1 MKNYILPI
9 IFILFPTIF
18 FSQSISSAL
27 HINEPY
33 KINQKKAIKKIETKT
48 VFYNRQNQEKRK
60 EITYLNDRFRLIKEE
75 RYNED
80 GEMIFSMQNE
90 YLSDTLKVKS
100 TTVRTIPLI
109 GNEIVHT
116 TYEYDVQ
123 SFLTKIIK
131 RSQNNTIFET
141 VHLQNDDRGNP
152 ILLYLNNGELGY
164 EKASYDY
171 VNNTYSTYYYRANDE
186 LITSDLSSP
195 LDFNE
200 PIEGYRYNEFG
211 DVVETPLYLMEYHYD
226 DFGNWTREKRYQK
239 VGNQKILKAEVSR
252 KIKYQ

>member
-1 MKNYILPI
+1 MKNILNI
-9 IFILFPTIF
+9 IVFLFPTIF

-27 HINEPY
+27 HVNEPY

-48 VFYNRQNQEKRK
+48 VFYNRQNQEKR
-60 EITYLNDRFRLIKEE
+60 IDVSFLNERFRLVKEE

-100 TTVRTIPLI
+100 TTVRTISLI

-116 TYEYDVQ
+116 TYEYDAQ

-141 VHLQNDDRGNP
+141 VH
-152 ILLYLNNGELGY
+152 
-164 EKASYDY
+164 
-171 VNNTYSTYYYRANDE
+171 
-186 LITSDLSSP
+186 
-195 LDFNE
+195 
-200 PIEGYRYNEFG
+200 
-211 DVVETPLYLMEYHYD
+211 
-226 DFGNWTREKRYQK
+226 
-239 VGNQKILKAEVSR
+239 
-252 KIKYQ
+252 

>member
-1 MKNYILPI
+1 MKNYFLPF
-9 IFILFPTIF
+9 IFILIPSII

-27 HINEPY
+27 HISAPY

-48 VFYNRQNQEKRK
+48 IFYNNQNQEKRK

-100 TTVRTIPLI
+100 TTVRKIPLI

-131 RSQNNTIFET
+131 RSQNNTIFGT
-141 VHLQNDDRGNP
+141 VHLQNDDKGNP
-152 ILLYLNNGELGY
+152 ILLYLNNGEL
-164 EKASYDY
+164 
-171 VNNTYSTYYYRANDE
+171 R
-186 LITSDLSSP
+186 
-195 LDFNE
+195 
-200 PIEGYRYNEFG
+200 
-211 DVVETPLYLMEYHYD
+211 
-226 DFGNWTREKRYQK
+226 
-239 VGNQKILKAEVSR
+239 QKIMKL
-252 KIKYQ
+252 

>member
-27 HINEPY
+27 HISEPY

-48 VFYNRQNQEKRK
+48 IFYNNQNQEKRK

-100 TTVRTIPLI
+100 TTVRKIPLI
-109 GNEIVHT
+109 GNEIFHNAW
-116 TYEYDVQ
+116 
-123 SFLTKIIK
+123 
-131 RSQNNTIFET
+131 R
-141 VHLQNDDRGNP
+141 
-152 ILLYLNNGELGY
+152 
-164 EKASYDY
+164 KA
-171 VNNTYSTYYYRANDE
+171 T
-186 LITSDLSSP
+186 
-195 LDFNE
+195 
-200 PIEGYRYNEFG
+200 G
-211 DVVETPLYLMEYHYD
+211 
-226 DFGNWTREKRYQK
+226 RE
-239 VGNQKILKAEVSR
+239 A
-252 KIKYQ
+252 

>member
-48 VFYNRQNQEKRK
+48 VFYNRQNQEKIK
-60 EITYLNDRFRLIKEE
+60 EINYLNERFRIVQIE

-100 TTVRTIPLI
+100 TTVRTF
-109 GNEIVHT
+109 H
-116 TYEYDVQ
+116 
-123 SFLTKIIK
+123 
-131 RSQNNTIFET
+131 
-141 VHLQNDDRGNP
+141 
-152 ILLYLNNGELGY
+152 
-164 EKASYDY
+164 
-171 VNNTYSTYYYRANDE
+171 
-186 LITSDLSSP
+186 
-195 LDFNE
+195 
-200 PIEGYRYNEFG
+200 
-211 DVVETPLYLMEYHYD
+211 
-226 DFGNWTREKRYQK
+226 
-239 VGNQKILKAEVSR
+239 
-252 KIKYQ
+252 